1 MNLSLRYKGVH
12 GRLSAMENKKQ
23 AAEAIR
29 DASPEEIETMG
40 KVLGRSSGTVIVIG
54 EHPEMMTDEDADLLC
69 AVHDA
74 WPKSEE

>member
-1 MNLSLRYKGVH
+1 
-12 GRLSAMENKKQ
+12 MENKKQ

-29 DASPEEIETMG
+29 DASPEEIEYMG
-40 KVLGRSSGTVIVIG
+40 KVLGRSEGSVIRMP
-54 EHPEMMTDEDADLLC
+54 HQPKKMTDEDAALLR

>member
-40 KVLGRSSGTVIVIG
+40 EVLGISSETVVDMG
-54 EHPEMMTDEDADLLC
+54 EHPEKMTDEDADLLC
-69 AVHDA
+69 NVHDA
-74 WPKSEE
+74 WPKS

>member
-1 MNLSLRYKGVH
+1 
-12 GRLSAMENKKQ
+12 MENKKQ

-40 KVLGRSSGTVIVIG
+40 EVTGLSTETVMDMG

>member
-1 MNLSLRYKGVH
+1 
-12 GRLSAMENKKQ
+12 MENKKQ

-29 DASPEEIETMG
+29 DASPEEIEKMG
-40 KVLGRSSGTVIVIG
+40 EVLGRSSGTVIVIG
-54 EHPEMMTDEDADLLC
+54 EHPEKMTDEEADLLR